1 MAGLDLLDNSA
12 VLCRLGFVD
21 DVGVV
26 DTGDGAV
33 RRDLDDI
40 EVVDRAEFL
49 FLGERRTGHTGEL
62 AVQAEVILERDGRKR
77 LAFSRDLDMLLG
89 LDGWCRPSL

>member
-12 VLCRLGFVD
+12 VFCCLGFVD

-33 RRDLDDI
+33 RRNFNDV
-40 EVVDRAEFL
+40 EVVERAEFL
-49 FLGERRTGHTGEL
+49 FLGDCRTGGSNSGT
-62 AVQAEVILERDGRKR
+62 
-77 LAFSRDLDMLLG
+77 
-89 LDGWCRPSL
+89 